1 MALTMTLHNMPE
13 GFAVAFSA
21 YTPLGPVMAIAIAL
35 HNIPEGII
43 IAAPIYAATGSRWK
57 AIGLATASVRA
68 FVHSDGVTGSHQS
81 DQASLL
87 KTKPIFVS
95 LVNGVFHSK
104 ILSFSDVF

>member
-21 YTPLGPVMAIAIAL
+21 YTPLGPIMATAIAM

-57 AIGLATASVRA
+57 AIALATASVRLTTSRA
-68 FVHSDGVTGSHQS
+68 L
-81 DQASLL
+81 ASLL
-87 KTKPIFVS
+87 TREPVS
-95 LVNGVFHSK
+95 
-104 ILSFSDVF
+104 